1 MYGHCTHLSAGRARW
16 TCGKLNTGKPGFTW
30 GTGRRKLG
38 SLFGAQNLY
47 PCVFTAG
54 KTTIKKTKKV
64 WRQTKSQSVEEQL
77 DLVNFYLRSAIIN
90 GVFLSPDKHVKDTLP
105 TTTFSNM
112 AFQKLVD
119 GVDPVTFKLDKEL
132 NVIRTCHKELGLLDP
147 GWTRSK
153 KLTGSLE
160 DLEMRIVDG

>member
-90 GVFLSPDKHVKDTLP
+90 GMRVCVCACVHVSVKYVRNIVRLKVDIPHSLLCNSPEV
-105 TTTFSNM
+105 
-112 AFQKLVD
+112 
-119 GVDPVTFKLDKEL
+119 
-132 NVIRTCHKELGLLDP
+132 
-147 GWTRSK
+147 
-153 KLTGSLE
+153 
-160 DLEMRIVDG
+160 

>member
-47 PCVFTAG
+47 PGVFTAG

-64 WRQTKSQSVEEQL
+64 WRLTKSQSVEEQL

-90 GVFLSPDKHVKDTLP
+90 GVFLSPDKPVKDALP
-105 TTTFSNM
+105 ATTFSNV
-112 AFQKLVD
+112 AFQSLIT
-119 GVDPVTFKLDKEL
+119 GVEPVPIRLGKEL
-132 NVIRTCHKELGLLDP
+132 EVRVYRLFFL
-147 GWTRSK
+147 RSNK
-153 KLTGSLE
+153 
-160 DLEMRIVDG
+160 